1 MSWNQ
6 GHCPSVSK
14 KKDDREFVLDN
25 VTGSHLL
32 VTISCPNLS
41 NLGFPQP
48 DIPRIHMGGQ
58 EKEAGAELDEDEHVA
73 LLQ

>member
-14 KKDDREFVLDN
+14 KKDDREFEVDN

-41 NLGFPQP
+41 NQGFPQP
-48 DIPRIHMGGQ
+48 GIPWIHVGGQ
-58 EKEAGAELDEDEHVA
+58 KKEARAELDEDEHVA

>member
-48 DIPRIHMGGQ
+48 DIPWIHMGGQ